1 MTNDLDD
8 RLAAL
13 RPVPHWTDAERAA
26 VLDRV
31 LADRADG
38 PIPFRAR
45 RRRLVL
51 GVTGLVAAAA
61 AAVAVPLLLPTGS
74 PGGPDPAAARALRHL
89 AHVAAGGPNLHVGP
103 GQYIHLVLTSHQ
115 NPTPGQPTVDSRY
128 ESWTDAT
135 GRTWQVRDDR
145 SDWAGAEPTITS
157 HEVWLIEPGRG
168 IGDVLTQRDL
178 EKLPSDPVKLRA
190 YLDEHGEHANSTDE
204 RIFLGVGTI
213 LRGGMAPPALRSA
226 AIQVLA
232 GLRHVTIGTTT
243 IDADGNPVQEFDFAD
258 PATRKG
264 ERWAVLFDTRTAQI
278 TEERQDFHGKV
289 LYRGDVSRLGVVDSL
304 PATVRAEA
312 KPVN

>member
-1 MTNDLDD
+1 MTTDLDQ

-13 RPVPHWTDAERAA
+13 RPAPHWTDAERAA

-31 LADRADG
+31 LANPADT
-38 PIPFRAR
+38 PIPFLAWR
-45 RRRLVL
+45 RRRSLAL
-51 GVTGLVAAAA
+51 AITGLVAAV
-61 AAVAVPLLLPTGS
+61 AVAVPILLPAGS
-74 PGGPDPAAARALRHL
+74 PGGADPAAARALGHL
-89 AHVAAGGPNLHVGP
+89 AHVAAGGPDLHLAP

-145 SDWAGAEPTITS
+145 TDWAGAEPTTTS

-178 EKLPSDPVKLRA
+178 EKLPSDPAKLRA

-232 GLRHVTIGTTT
+232 GLRHVTIGATTT
-243 IDADGNPVQEFDFAD
+243 DANGNPVQEFVFAD
-258 PATRKG
+258 PATRKA
-264 ERWAVLFDTRTAQI
+264 ERWALLFDTRTAQI
-278 TEERQDFHGKV
+278 TEERQDFKGKL
-289 LYRGDVSRLGVVDSL
+289 LYRGDVTGLDVVDSL
-304 PATVRAEA
+304 PAVVRAEA